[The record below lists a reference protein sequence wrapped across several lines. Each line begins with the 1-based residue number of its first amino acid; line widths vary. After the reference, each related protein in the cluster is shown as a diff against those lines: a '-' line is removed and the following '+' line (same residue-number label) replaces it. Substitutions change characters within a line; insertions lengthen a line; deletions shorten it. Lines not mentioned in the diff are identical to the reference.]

1 MLLSASIL
9 LLAAGSPAAGSPVA
23 TEITPISLATAPVTV
38 DLGDATYDWSL
49 QQSRGLSGLKLAD
62 STANCNTCC
71 IATQSSGKTDQVHD
85 CGFD

>member
-9 LLAAGSPAAGSPVA
+9 LLATGAPGTAN
-23 TEITPISLATAPVTV
+23 ITPVSLSTLPTTV
-38 DLGDATYDWSL
+38 NLGNASYDWNL
-49 QQSRGLSGLKLAD
+49 QQSRGLSGQKLAD

-71 IATQSSGKTDQVHD
+71 LDTQRNGKTDQVHD